1 MSVFVKYLRKIE
13 KIGSNTKI
21 DRRKNHLILG
31 LSCLFYHIMLYP
43 LLKYI
48 IKLQACTAFIF

>member
-48 IKLQACTAFIF
+48 IKL